1 MDNGTILALAGP
13 AANSSDVLAEL
24 LKTGAQRLLA
34 DAIEAEVE
42 SYIQEHAH
50 LRDAEGRRLIVR
62 NGSMPERHLETPIGS
77 LRVNQPRVNDR
88 RVDEAG
94 ERERFSSKILPPYL
108 RRTRSVDDL
117 VPWLYL
123 RGISTSDFTEFLQK
137 LTGSQTA
144 TLSSTTVV
152 RLKEVWQKDYEAW
165 SKRSLVGK
173 QYVYFW
179 VDGIHV
185 NVRLTDERQC
195 LLVII
200 GATMSGE
207 KELIAVHDGVRESAQ
222 SWKEVLLDLK
232 SRGLEHAPRLAIGD
246 GALGFWSA
254 LPKVFS
260 STRAQRCWFHKT
272 GNVLNYLPKG
282 TQPQAKRDIQAIWMA
297 ETKVDAEKAFDL
309 FEAKY
314 GAKYDKAVACLKKD
328 RDELLAFYDFPAE
341 HWRHVR
347 TTNPI
352 ESTFATVRLRH
363 RRTKG
368 SGSRLACLTM
378 MFKLAQLAESH
389 WRKLNGSELMT
400 DVILGVQFKDGIK
413 VAAA

>member
-13 AANSSDVLAEL
+13 AASTSDVLAEI
-24 LKTGAQRLLA
+24 LKKGAERMLA
-34 DAIEAEVE
+34 EAIEAEVE
-42 SYIQEHAH
+42 AYVQEHA
-50 LRDAEGRRLIVR
+50 LERDAAGKRLVVR
-62 NGSMPERHLETPIGS
+62 NGSMPERNLETPIGT
-77 LRVNQPRVNDR
+77 LRVKQPRVNDQ
-88 RVDEAG
+88 RVDDDG
-94 ERERFSSKILPPYL
+94 NRERFSSKILPPYL
-108 RRTRSVDDL
+108 RRTKSVDDL

-137 LTGSQTA
+137 LTGSETA
-144 TLSSTTVV
+144 SLSPTTVV

-165 SKRSLVGK
+165 SRRSLKGK
-173 QYVYFW
+173 RYVYFW

-195 LLVII
+195 LLVVI

-207 KELIAVHDGVRESAQ
+207 KELVAVHDGIRESAQ
-222 SWKEVLLDLK
+222 SWKELLLDLE
-232 SRGLEHAPRLAIGD
+232 SRGLEVAPNLAIGD
-246 GALGFWSA
+246 GGLGFWAA

-282 TQPQAKRDIQAIWMA
+282 TQPHAKQDIHAIWMA
-297 ETKVDAEKAFDL
+297 ETRADAEKAFDL
-309 FEAKY
+309 FESKY
-314 GAKYDKAVACLKKD
+314 AAKYDKAVACLKKD
-328 RDELLAFYDFPAE
+328 REELLAFYDFPAE
-341 HWRHVR
+341 HWRHLR

-352 ESTFATVRLRH
+352 ESTFATIRLRH

-378 MFKLAQLAESH
+378 MFKLAEVAQSH
-389 WRKLNGSELMT
+389 WRKLNGSQLLA
-400 DVILGVQFKDGIK
+400 DVISGVQFKDGIK